1 MILILGALL
10 GFISVIFGAYAQH
23 GLHGSISTQDFTFI
37 MTAVRYNQTYAIV
50 ISVIGLILLNGG
62 KLANSFML
70 KLSGF
75 LFIIGVML
83 FSFSIYISVSFN
95 IPNILI
101 ITPTGGTIII
111 LAWLPLAILGI
122 LNLFRK

>member
-10 GFISVIFGAYAQH
+10 GFISVVFGAYAQH

-37 MTAVRYNQTYAIV
+37 MTAVNYNQIYAVV

-70 KLSGF
+70 KLSGL
-75 LFIIGVML
+75 LFIIGVIL
-83 FSFSIYISVSFN
+83 FSFSIYISISFN
-95 IPNILI
+95 IPKLLI
-101 ITPTGGTIII
+101 FTPTGGTIII
-111 LAWLPLAILGI
+111 LAWLPLAVLAIV
-122 LNLFRK
+122 NLFRK